1 MDVSI
6 NVDKIYVVHVSS
18 NKLREQHIKNELAR
32 FNLPFEFML
41 KGDKSEISSE
51 IIEEYF
57 IGDEIGGL
65 KPTAEQSCTY
75 KHLSIYEKIFSIN
88 KSNLISCY
96 FCLILIYIH
105 YQLCTFFLRFFKL

>member
-18 NKLREQHIKNELAR
+18 NKLREQHIKNELGR

-57 IGDEIGGL
+57 IGDEMGGL
-65 KPTAEQSCTY
+65 KPTAQQSCTY
-75 KHLSIYEKIFSIN
+75 KHLSIYEKILTDGVQTLLFLKMTCICQKISWKYSI
-88 KSNLISCY
+88 
-96 FCLILIYIH
+96 
-105 YQLCTFFLRFFKL
+105 KLLVS